1 MTDKTKFNV
10 VRGTDEKIRRDFPYQ
25 DGYVYFAVDTGRIYM
40 DVKGKN
46 KVSMGGSGAA
56 VVYANT
62 TFIQNPNDDN
72 YTFYTDGL
80 ENPEEGVK
88 IGDLVINN
96 DGTFYK
102 VEDINE
108 TTGAVSCMRIAVS
121 GSGSGGGGGSTVTVA
136 RGRLT
141 VTRLSEADLL
151 NGDNCTFKILATSA
165 TEDGVAIDGDEDS
178 MTVTIQYFVSGNAIP
193 YFTESLKVTHGVEIT
208 YDATNNLR
216 ESTDTKITFTVTGSE
231 SNVFYN
237 GGKVDRNITTHAI
250 SAEWVTSQFSS
261 IKYFTDVV
269 TPTVHFST
277 GARRILDI
285 YFDGLLIFTKTYEA
299 ADSTSTASPQIS
311 KASAIYNKNTNKA
324 TETLLGDTYSHGR
337 HTISAQLSLAKSDGS
352 RGSATPILNK
362 EIGIFLN
369 DGQPLIWF
377 GDMESTYYEFD
388 NPQVPIKVYDP
399 NQEGQEVKI
408 YLFIDGT
415 NALEDGAY
423 YSAKN
428 TDTDFTYW
436 TLTNLKAGQTT
447 AYQVRIGAD
456 ETETWA
462 SVPEFTVLEDPRNMG
477 VSTSALVTNIDSRGR
492 SNSESAKKRST
503 LAVGSSNAVFK
514 DFNWYNNGWVKD
526 TNNVTCLRISNGAS
540 IKLPI
545 GATTF
550 AGSTSPSRTI
560 ELRMKIRNV
569 QSYEKLIT
577 TYTRYKV
584 SDKADALVSR
594 SWKDDSVFAEFLA
607 QRTSVGGFT
616 NYDAYLTR
624 RLPQLK
630 ALDSSVPS
638 YDDLEYSGL
647 TRDYNL
653 SSAAIK
659 YIIDSVQ
666 DDKASST
673 PAICFGAQDG
683 YFTNGVNAV
692 TIDFVEDKILNITI
706 VYDNGD
712 GSSTTGENRLMKIY
726 LNGMLTSVARSTVTG
741 DWTINNEYLTI
752 NSSNCDIDLYKFR
765 TYNRALG
772 LEEVLKNVAYD
783 NIDTVAWDLAG
794 LYSANHDVGEDYQF
808 SYNKMLEYNKNHPKA
823 TIMPYIVFTT
833 DETDTVSKGNLP
845 WRKDTPIKVDME
857 FVNTGLD
864 AAYAI
869 GDLSFEASAAK
880 QDIEDYYIHH
890 CPSWTAQNVSLS
902 VQGTSSEFYPRRNYK
917 AKTKIKVAELD
928 AEGKEQY
935 DKYGEVIKSNAYAM
949 QAHRG
954 PFAAKYE
961 AEGKGKKLKYFY
973 FDNDTVG
980 CNKFT
985 LKVDYMESSGSYNM
999 GLANL
1004 VNYAYSHHPLQDYN
1018 ASKAFV
1024 SGTKGEG
1031 GLLTAYTT
1039 EGAIWYRNHKGNWKY
1054 CKTGDEVKDALYV
1067 SKYGSDSQGE
1077 ITLSSPEDYNKGV
1090 WALAAEQGVT
1100 KVLGGTKKLA
1110 PTTETMQANFE
1121 NSRDDDTLA
1130 WEDVKDYID
1139 KWCFYTPGSLAVAKV
1154 DHLED
1159 YRTSVQGFP
1168 TLAFWQTKADKK
1180 AGKEP
1185 LFIGR
1190 YNMLLDKGAAE
1201 AYGFSLDDSYLQ
1213 AYIKGNPV
1221 ISDIAECWEFENNSR
1236 GFCSYRDPWNRRE
1249 LSFKAPDGL
1258 AENIKWTTHGAPIV
1272 ADSFEYR
1279 YNALDDYIDYLV
1291 DLNNSASNSV
1301 TAAKVK
1307 DTLGVDIA
1315 NNKESGREKLLEL
1328 YSNWE
1333 KAVAWVWSTATDAQ
1347 IDLKGD
1353 GVLVE
1358 VPSLNNYVEIKL
1370 AEAIFEVNKYYIESE
1385 SHEMLPADSFVPGN
1399 TYYVYTGTD
1408 KEGKAQYR
1416 KIILAQDFSNV
1427 YTINTYYVK
1436 DNLGNYLLSEDKFSD
1451 TTTYYKAVSAE
1462 TSIAADWLLPKPV
1475 TYGNTEYKYDTK
1487 EYRLAKFK
1495 NELTDHFNLEYLA
1508 TYFVITEVLECYD
1521 SRGKNCMMAS
1531 WGPQREG
1538 GDYIWY
1544 PIFYDMDTQLGINN
1558 TGIPS
1563 FEYNI
1568 DATEDGTFSTND
1580 SVLWKNFYTLYL
1592 SIIKDKYEQL
1602 TGVPSNNFGTL
1613 PVPPFT
1619 SVEVIENIYNCEPKF
1634 TNSHSME
1641 GLRPLL
1647 AFNLDEQY
1655 KYISITNPKVGYLGS
1670 GTTPELL
1677 KDTSDTYFYA
1687 LQGNRSMSREQFLTN
1702 RLNYIDSWLAVGN
1715 YKRGGQNRI
1724 RSRVSANSSSN
1735 TSDKWIE
1742 GTAINGDSGLLT
1754 NQPYY
1759 KEDGVTKNHL
1769 FDGEYWITMTPVR
1782 DMYVTVGTDTANFSP
1797 LKYTGTPVRFETPDL
1812 ENGVR
1817 KSGNYR
1823 EQLYYVYG
1831 LDQMK
1836 SLGDLS
1842 RLYFQEFDLSGKATK
1857 MTDLKLG
1864 YDGLDEEKHE
1874 YKNSGVNTWTLTGS
1888 EGLPLVKEI
1897 NLCNITFKNENVTF
1911 DFSQSEKLQNFRN
1924 TGSNITQVTFAKG
1937 VALDTL
1943 YLSDKTVS
1951 LSLVEARLL
1960 TNLIEEYKNP
1970 ELNEATGNLEAVP
1983 GLYIAGLT
1991 DGTSTSS
1998 NLMTLSIDGGNL
2010 GYNSYKLLKKYYDVC
2025 KTGTSRR
2032 KINLTGVQWS
2042 PYVLIDDPDLVF
2054 DEKAQYFKDD
2064 DHFGLIAYT
2073 KEEYKASEW
2082 KQNIANGQM
2091 YEYNPDIKTI
2101 DITDVELLKNLIDDS
2116 KFIGATDATE
2126 VPNITGYI
2134 YINNAEPLKESTIQN
2149 TLVKNYPGLTFFFAN
2164 VEKSYSAKF
2173 ILPDLDDDGINY
2185 SGSYSY
2191 VPLRNGLSGKSVQK
2205 SEQINFENPYALYK
2219 PEKTNYDFKAWSSN
2233 FRVDDTDSFIGDAN
2247 QSAELNAA
2255 AWSGHI
2261 EKLNEV
2267 ENPPKDY
2274 IFYALFTKHK
2284 FDFEFYTLAGDA
2296 KPTETYQVTYGEKI
2310 ANSIINALA
2319 YIHPNENSLSVYET
2333 YRFLGFTQNSQN
2345 TIVTSESQ
2353 ANLVD
2358 FSKLTAVK
2366 NYKFYAVFMKM
2377 NVHDNVTDLSK
2388 FKFTEITYDDTLY
2401 GGEDSSY
2408 NISGVMLE
2416 PKPGVKLSGK
2426 ITLPTEYEG
2435 KPVIVLSGFANMKL
2449 TGVYWN
2455 NPQGD
2460 NPNCRQIGTNGFQDA
2475 GVESADGVARISMFE
2490 FPSGLR
2496 YIGENAFANDRM
2508 NNLDTINR
2516 LGKAPI
2522 IRIDSRAFAL
2532 GFDLTTPINEFCI
2545 PGTVQRLG
2553 DRAFMF
2559 GQVTPRQTMINTL
2572 KIGSP
2577 SSRSALSTCGSV
2589 ANPAISIN
2597 TSYKGTPTYIDRV
2610 EVYTTAQ
2617 YHTQFE
2623 RYFNDGYIVEYT
2635 SYEFCN

>member
-1 MTDKTKFNV
+1 MSDKTKFNV
-10 VRGTDEKIRRDFPYQ
+10 VRGADEKIRQDFPYQ
-25 DGYVYFAVDTGRIYM
+25 DGYVYFAVDTGHIYM

-62 TFIQNPNDDN
+62 TFTQNPNDDN

-88 IGDLVINN
+88 IGDLVINS

-108 TTGAVSCMRIAVS
+108 TTDAVSCMRIAVS
-121 GSGSGGGGGSTVTVA
+121 GSGDGGGGSTVTTV

-151 NGDNCTFKILATSA
+151 NGDSCTFKILATSA

-178 MTVTIQYFVSGNAIP
+178 MTVTIQYFVSGNTIP

-216 ESTDTKITFTVTGSE
+216 ESTDTKITFTIAGSE

-285 YFDGLLIFTKTYEA
+285 YFDGLLVFTKTYEA
-299 ADSTSTASPQIS
+299 TDSTSTASPQIS
-311 KASAIYNKNTNKA
+311 KTSAIYDKNTNKA

-352 RGSATPILNK
+352 RGSATSVLSK

-408 YLFIDGT
+408 YLFIDGA
-415 NALEDGAY
+415 NALDNGAY

-447 AYQVRIGAD
+447 IYQIRIGAD

-462 SVPEFTVLEDPRNMG
+462 TVPEFTVLEDPRNMG
-477 VSTSALVTNIDSRGR
+477 VSTSALVANIDSRGR

-503 LAVGSSNAVFK
+503 LTVGNSNAIFE

-526 TNNVTCLRISNGAS
+526 TDNVTCLRISNGAS
-540 IKLPI
+540 VKLPI

-584 SDKADALVSR
+584 SDDADSSVSR

-616 NYDAYLTR
+616 NYDAYLTK

-638 YDDLEYSGL
+638 YDDLAYNSL

-783 NIDTVAWDLAG
+783 NIDTTAWDLAS
-794 LYSANHDVGEDYQF
+794 LYSANHDVDEDYQF

-845 WRKDTPIKVDME
+845 WRKDTPVKVDME

-869 GDLSFEASAAK
+869 GDLSFEASAAG

-890 CPSWTAQNVSLS
+890 CPSWTAENVDLS

-917 AKTKIKVAELD
+917 AKTKIKTAELD
-928 AEGKEQY
+928 ADGKQQY
-935 DKYGEVIKSNAYAM
+935 DKYGEVVTSSSYAM

-954 PFAAKYE
+954 PFAAQYE
-961 AEGKGKKLKYFY
+961 SEGKGKKLKYFY

-1018 ASKAFV
+1018 ASNAFSQEDASISIQTPV
-1024 SGTKGEG
+1024 ENDAS
-1031 GLLTAYTT
+1031 LYDPNTT
-1039 EGAIWYRNHKGNWKY
+1039 YYYYNHKGTLKN
-1054 CKTGDEVKDALYV
+1054 TAEDELKSLASAEDFALGPRGFAIKEGQ
-1067 SKYGSDSQGE
+1067 S
-1077 ITLSSPEDYNKGV
+1077 
-1090 WALAAEQGVT
+1090 
-1100 KVLGGTKKLA
+1100 KVLGGIG
-1110 PTTETMQANFE
+1110 TEP
-1121 NSRDDDTLA
+1121 
-1130 WEDVKDYID
+1130 DYSKVEKEMIGTPEECTNV
-1139 KWCFYTPGSLAVAKV
+1139 WYTNIPGYSTAKV

-1168 TLAFWQTKADKK
+1168 TLAFWQTKADQK

-1201 AYGFSLDDSYLQ
+1201 AYGFSDTGMLQSYVDHKSVDD
-1213 AYIKGNPV
+1213 V
-1221 ISDIAECWEFENNSR
+1221 AECWEFENNSR

-1249 LSFKAPDGL
+1249 LSFKAPDEL
-1258 AENIKWTTHGAPIV
+1258 AESVKWTTTGAPVV

-1291 DLNNSASNSV
+1291 DLDSSAGNAV

-1307 DTLGVDIA
+1307 DTLGVDIV
-1315 NNKESGREKLLEL
+1315 NDRESGREKLLEL

-1347 IDLKGD
+1347 IDLNGD
-1353 GVLVE
+1353 GVLAE
-1358 VPSLNNYVEIKL
+1358 VPSLNNYVEVEL
-1370 AEAIFEVNKYYIESE
+1370 AESIFESGKYYIESD
-1385 SHEMLPADSFVPGN
+1385 SQQMIPATNFVAEN
-1399 TYYVYTGTD
+1399 TYYTLEDTG
-1408 KEGKAQYR
+1408 EYR
-1416 KIILAQDFSNV
+1416 KIILTDNDSKV
-1427 YTINTYYVK
+1427 YTKSQYYIK
-1436 DNLGNYLLSEDKFSD
+1436 DSLDNYLLSEDDFSE
-1451 TTTYYKAVSAE
+1451 TTTYYKATNNEEGIAE
-1462 TSIAADWLLPKPV
+1462 EWKLPNPV
-1475 TYGNTEYKYDTK
+1475 TYGNTTYNYDTK

-1531 WGPQREG
+1531 WGPQKEG

-1544 PIFYDMDTQLGINN
+1544 PVFYDMDTQLGINN

-1602 TGVPSNNFGTL
+1602 TGVPSSNFGTL
-1613 PVPPFT
+1613 SVPPFT
-1619 SVEVIENIYNCEPKF
+1619 SVEVVENIYNCEPEF

-1647 AFNLDEQY
+1647 ALNLDEQY

-1670 GTTPELL
+1670 GTTPDLL

-1702 RLNYIDSWLAVGN
+1702 RFNYINSWLAVGN

-1724 RSRVSANSSSN
+1724 RSRVSANSSIN

-1754 NQPYY
+1754 NQSYY

-1782 DMYVTVGTDTANFSP
+1782 DMYVTVGTDAANFSP

-1823 EQLYYVYG
+1823 EQLYYIYG

-1842 RLYFQEFDLSGKATK
+1842 KLYFQEFDLSGKATK

-1864 YDGLDEEKHE
+1864 YDGLDEENQE
-1874 YKNSGVNTWTLTGS
+1874 YKNSGVNKWTLTGS
-1888 EGLPLVKEI
+1888 EGLPLIKEI
-1897 NLCNITFKNENVTF
+1897 NLCNITFKDENVTF
-1911 DFSQSEKLQNFRN
+1911 DFSESEKLQNFRN
-1924 TGSNITQVTFAKG
+1924 TGSNITQVTFADG

-1960 TNLIEEYKNP
+1960 TDLIETYENP
-1970 ELNEATGNLEAVP
+1970 TLNEATGNLEAHP

-1998 NLMTLSIDGGNL
+1998 NLMTLSIEGGNL
-2010 GYNSYKLLKKYYDVC
+2010 GYNSYKLLKKFYDVC
-2025 KTGTSRR
+2025 VNGTSRR
-2032 KINLTGVQWS
+2032 KINLTSVQWS

-2054 DEKAQYFKDD
+2054 DENAQYFKDD
-2064 DHFGLIAYT
+2064 DHFGLVAYT
-2073 KEEYKASEW
+2073 KDEYKASEW
-2082 KQNIANGQM
+2082 KQNITNGQM
-2091 YEYNPDIKTI
+2091 YEYDPSMETI
-2101 DITDVELLKNLIDDS
+2101 DITDVELLEGLINDP
-2116 KFIGATDATE
+2116 KFIGATDATN

-2134 YINNAEPLKESTIQN
+2134 YINNAEALKESEIQN

-2173 ILPDLDDDGINY
+2173 ILPELDDDGINY

-2191 VPLRNGLSGKSVQK
+2191 VPLKNGLSGKSVQK
-2205 SEQINFENPYALYK
+2205 SEKIDFENPYALYK

-2233 FRVDDTDSFIGDAN
+2233 FRVDDTDSFIGDAEK
-2247 QSAELNAA
+2247 SDEENAA
-2255 AWSGHI
+2255 AWTGYI
-2261 EKLNEV
+2261 EQLNAAED
-2267 ENPPKDY
+2267 PSKDY
-2274 IFYALFTKHK
+2274 TFYALFTKHK
-2284 FDFEFYTLAGDA
+2284 FEFKFYISASDEN
-2296 KPTETYQVTYGEKI
+2296 PSDTYNVTYGEKI
-2310 ANSIINALA
+2310 ADSIINALA
-2319 YIHPNENSLSVYET
+2319 YIHPDENSLSVYET

-2353 ANLVD
+2353 ASLVD
-2358 FSKLTAVK
+2358 FSKLVAVK
-2366 NYKFYAVFMKM
+2366 DYKFYAVFMKV
-2377 NVHDNVTDLSK
+2377 NVHDSVTDLSK
-2388 FKFTEITYDDTLY
+2388 FKFTEMTYDDTIY
-2401 GGEDSSY
+2401 GGNASY
-2408 NISGVMLE
+2408 NVDGVLLE

-2426 ITLPTEYEG
+2426 ITLPIEYEG
-2435 KPVIVLSGFANMKL
+2435 KPVVAISGFKNMEL

-2455 NPQGD
+2455 SSDGN
-2460 NPNCRQIGTNGFQDA
+2460 NLKCRMIGSNAFQSA
-2475 GVESADGVARISMFE
+2475 TAMAADGVKRLSMFE
-2490 FPSGLR
+2490 FPSQLR
-2496 YIGENAFANDRM
+2496 YIGANAFDTVRM
-2508 NNLDTINR
+2508 NNLDAIKR
-2516 LGKAPI
+2516 LGEAPI
-2522 IRIDSRAFAL
+2522 LRIDARAFAL
-2532 GFDLTTPINEFCI
+2532 GFDLTTPIDEFCI
-2545 PGTVQRLG
+2545 PGTVQKIG

-2559 GQVTPRQTMINTL
+2559 GQVSPRQTMINTL
-2572 KIGSP
+2572 KIGST
-2577 SSRSALSTCGSV
+2577 SNRSVLSACGSI

-2597 TSYKGTPTYIDRV
+2597 TNDMGTPTYINKI
-2610 EVYTTAQ
+2610 EVYTTSQ
-2617 YHTQFE
+2617 YRANFE
-2623 RYFNDGYIVEYT
+2623 TYLTKGYILEYT
-2635 SYEFCN
+2635 SYEFCD

>member
-1 MTDKTKFNV
+1 MSDKTKFNV

-56 VVYANT
+56 VIYANT
-62 TFIQNPNDDN
+62 TFTQNPNDDN
-72 YTFYTDGL
+72 YTFYIDGL
-80 ENPEEGVK
+80 ENPEAGVK
-88 IGDLVINN
+88 VGDLVINS

-121 GSGSGGGGGSTVTVA
+121 GSGGGGGGSTVTTV

-151 NGDNCTFKILATSA
+151 NGDSCTFKILATSA

-178 MTVTIQYFVSGNAIP
+178 MTVTIQYFVSGNTIP

-216 ESTDTKITFTVTGSE
+216 ESTDTKITFIVTGSE

-285 YFDGLLIFTKTYEA
+285 YFDGLLVFTKTYEA

-415 NALEDGAY
+415 NALDNGAY
-423 YSAKN
+423 YSARN

-447 AYQVRIGAD
+447 IYQVRIGAD
-456 ETETWA
+456 DTETWA
-462 SVPEFTVLEDPRNMG
+462 TVPEFTVLEDPRNMG
-477 VSTSALVTNIDSRGR
+477 VSTSALITNIDSRGR

-503 LAVGSSNAVFK
+503 LAVGNSNAVFK
-514 DFNWYNNGWVKD
+514 DFNWYNNGWIKD

-616 NYDAYLTR
+616 NYDAYLTK

-630 ALDSSVPS
+630 ASDSSVPS

-783 NIDTVAWDLAG
+783 NIDTTAWDLAG

-869 GDLSFEASAAK
+869 GDLSFEAGAAG
-880 QDIEDYYIHH
+880 QNIEDYYIHH
-890 CPSWTAQNVSLS
+890 CPSWTAQNVNLS

-954 PFAAKYE
+954 PFAAQYE

-973 FDNDTVG
+973 FDNNTVG

-1018 ASKAFV
+1018 ASKAFSQV
-1024 SGTKGEG
+1024 DASTSVQTPVENNAS
-1031 GLLTAYTT
+1031 LYDPNTT
-1039 EGAIWYRNHKGNWKY
+1039 YYYYNHKGTLKN
-1054 CKTGDEVKDALYV
+1054 TAEDELKSLASAEDFALGPRGYAIKEGQ
-1067 SKYGSDSQGE
+1067 SK
-1077 ITLSSPEDYNKGV
+1077 I
-1090 WALAAEQGVT
+1090 
-1100 KVLGGTKKLA
+1100 LGGIGA
-1110 PTTETMQANFE
+1110 EP
-1121 NSRDDDTLA
+1121 
-1130 WEDVKDYID
+1130 DYSKVEKEMIGTPEECTNV
-1139 KWCFYTPGSLAVAKV
+1139 WYTNIPGYAIAKV

-1201 AYGFSLDDSYLQ
+1201 AYGFSNTGMLQSYVDHKSVDD
-1213 AYIKGNPV
+1213 V
-1221 ISDIAECWEFENNSR
+1221 AECWEFENNSR

-1249 LSFKAPDGL
+1249 LSFKAPDEL
-1258 AENIKWTTHGAPIV
+1258 AENIKWTTHGAPVV

-1291 DLNNSASNSV
+1291 DLDKSASNSV

-1353 GVLVE
+1353 GVLVG
-1358 VPSLNNYVEIKL
+1358 VPSLNNYVEVKL

-1399 TYYVYTGTD
+1399 TYYVYTGID

-1416 KIILAQDFSNV
+1416 KIILAKNSSDV
-1427 YTINTYYVK
+1427 YVVNQYYVK

-1462 TSIAADWLLPKPV
+1462 TSIADDWLLPKPV

-1531 WGPQREG
+1531 WGPQKEG

-1602 TGVPSNNFGTL
+1602 TGVPSSNFGTL

-1702 RLNYIDSWLAVGN
+1702 RLNYIDSWLAAGN

-1924 TGSNITQVTFAKG
+1924 TGSNITQVTFADG

-1960 TNLIEEYKNP
+1960 TDLIEKYENP
-1970 ELNEATGNLEAVP
+1970 TLNEATGNLDAHP

-1991 DGTSTSS
+1991 DGTSASS
-1998 NLMTLSIDGGNL
+1998 NLMTLSIEGGNL
-2010 GYNSYKLLKKYYDVC
+2010 GYNSYKLLKKFYDVC

-2032 KINLTGVQWS
+2032 KINLTSVQWS
-2042 PYVLIDDPDLVF
+2042 PYMLIDDPDLVF
-2054 DEKAQYFKDD
+2054 DESAQYFKDD
-2064 DHFGLIAYT
+2064 DHFGLVAYT
-2073 KEEYKASEW
+2073 KNEYKASEW
-2082 KQNIANGQM
+2082 KQNITNGQM
-2091 YEYNPDIKTI
+2091 YEYNPNMKTV
-2101 DITDVELLKNLIDDS
+2101 DITDAELLKNLINDS
-2116 KFIGATDATE
+2116 KFIGATDATT

-2134 YINNAEPLKESTIQN
+2134 YINNTEPLKESEIQN

-2173 ILPDLDDDGINY
+2173 ILPELDDDGIKY

-2205 SEQINFENPYALYK
+2205 SEKIDFENPYTLYK

-2233 FRVDDTDSFIGDAN
+2233 FRADDTDSFIGDAG
-2247 QSAELNAA
+2247 QSSELNAA
-2255 AWSGHI
+2255 AWSGYI

-2267 ENPPKDY
+2267 ETPPKDY
-2274 IFYALFTKHK
+2274 TFYALFTKHK
-2284 FDFEFYTLAGDA
+2284 FDFEFYTLASDEKA
-2296 KPTETYQVTYGEKI
+2296 TNSYQVTYGEKI
-2310 ANSIINALA
+2310 NSSIINALA
-2319 YIHPNENSLSVYET
+2319 YMHPSEASLDTYET

-2345 TIVTSESQ
+2345 TIVTSKSQ
-2353 ANLVD
+2353 ASLVD

-2366 NYKFYAVFMKM
+2366 NYKFYAVFMKV
-2377 NVHDNVTDLSK
+2377 NVHDSVTDLSK
-2388 FKFTEITYDDTLY
+2388 FTFTDYTHTELDY
-2401 GGEDSSY
+2401 GDSSY
-2408 NISGVMLE
+2408 NITGVMLT
-2416 PKPGVKLSGK
+2416 PKAGVQLSGK

-2435 KPVIVLSGFANMKL
+2435 KPVVCIGGFQGMSLA
-2449 TGVYWN
+2449 GVYWN
-2455 NPQGD
+2455 NSQGD
-2460 NPNCRQIGTNGFQDA
+2460 NPNCRVIGENGFQNCVA
-2475 GVESADGVARISMFE
+2475 KSTDGSSRLSMFE

-2496 YIGENAFANDRM
+2496 AIGKDAFNGTRM
-2508 NNLDTINR
+2508 NNIEAVNR
-2516 LGKAPI
+2516 FGKTALY
-2522 IRIDSRAFAL
+2522 RIDSNAFSL
-2532 GFDLTTPINEFCI
+2532 GFSFQEPINEFCI
-2545 PGTVQRLG
+2545 PGTVKYLG
-2553 DRAFMF
+2553 SYAIMF
-2559 GQVTPRQTMINTL
+2559 ESVSPKRTLINTL
-2572 KIGSP
+2572 KIGSLTN
-2577 SSRSALSTCGSV
+2577 RSALSIGCGSIED
-2589 ANPAISIN
+2589 PAIRV
-2597 TSYKGTPTYIDRV
+2597 GATPSKPDYIGKI
-2610 EVYTTAQ
+2610 EVYTTSQ
-2617 YHTQFE
+2617 YQTQIK
-2623 RYFNDGYIVEYT
+2623 RYLDEGYIIEYG
-2635 SYEFCN
+2635 SYDIYT

>member
-1 MTDKTKFNV
+1 MSDKTKFNV
-10 VRGTDEKIRRDFPYQ
+10 VRGTDEKIRQNFPYQ

-62 TFIQNPNDDN
+62 TFVQNPNDDN

-88 IGDLVINN
+88 IGDLVINS

-108 TTGAVSCMRIAVS
+108 TTGAVDCMRIAVS
-121 GSGSGGGGGSTVTVA
+121 GSGGGGGGGSTVTTV

-151 NGDNCTFKILATSA
+151 NGDNCSFKILVTSA

-178 MTVTIQYFVSGNAIP
+178 MTVTIQYFVSGNTVP

-208 YDATNNLR
+208 YDATKNLR
-216 ESTDTKITFTVTGSE
+216 ESTDTKITFIATGSE
-231 SNVFYN
+231 SNIFYN
-237 GGKVDRNITTHAI
+237 GGKVDRNITTHAL

-261 IKYFTDVV
+261 IKYFTDTV

-277 GARRILDI
+277 GARRILDV
-285 YFDGLLIFTKTYEA
+285 YFDDLLVFTKTYEA
-299 ADSTSTASPQIS
+299 SDSTSTASPQIS
-311 KASAIYNKNTNKA
+311 KTSAIYNKNTNKA
-324 TETLLGDTYSHGR
+324 TEVLLGDNYSHGR

-352 RGSATPILNK
+352 RGSATPILTK
-362 EIGIFLN
+362 EVGIYLN
-369 DGQPLIWF
+369 ANQPLIWF

-399 NQEGQEVKI
+399 NQEGQDVKI
-408 YLFIDGT
+408 YLYIDGAD
-415 NALEDGAY
+415 ALDGAY
-423 YSAKN
+423 YTAKN
-428 TDTDFTYW
+428 TDTSFTYW

-447 AYQVRIGAD
+447 TYQVRIGAD

-477 VSTSALVTNIDSRGR
+477 IATSALTASIDSRGR

-503 LAVGSSNAVFK
+503 LAVKNSNAVFEN
-514 DFNWYNNGWVKD
+514 FNWYNNGWVKD
-526 TNNVTCLRISNGAS
+526 DDNITCLRISNGAS

-550 AGSTSPSRTI
+550 AGSTAPSRTI
-560 ELRMKIRNV
+560 ELRMKICNV
-569 QSYEKLIT
+569 QNYEKLIT
-577 TYTRYKV
+577 TYTRYQV
-584 SDKADALVSR
+584 SDDAAPEVSR
-594 SWKDDSVFAEFLA
+594 SWKDDAVFAEFLA
-607 QRTSVGGFT
+607 QRSSVGGFT
-616 NYDAYLTR
+616 NYDAYLTK

-630 ALDSSVPS
+630 ELDNTVPS
-638 YDDLEYSGL
+638 YDDLKYNGL

-653 SSAAIK
+653 SSAAVK
-659 YIIDSVQ
+659 YIIDSVK

-752 NSSNCDIDLYKFR
+752 NSSNCDVDLYKFR
-765 TYNRALG
+765 TYDRALG

-783 NIDTVAWDLAG
+783 NIDTTAWDLAG
-794 LYSANHDVGEDYQF
+794 LYSANHDVDEDYQF

-869 GDLSFEASAAK
+869 GDLSFEANAANETV
-880 QDIEDYYIHH
+880 EDYYKHH
-890 CPSWTAQNVSLS
+890 CPSWIAKNVDLS

-928 AEGKEQY
+928 ENGKETY
-935 DKYGEVIKSNAYAM
+935 DKYGDVVKSSEYAM

-954 PFAAKYE
+954 PFAAAYE
-961 AEGKGKKLKYFY
+961 AEGKGEKLKYFY
-973 FDNDTVG
+973 YDNNTVG

-1004 VNYAYSHHPLQDYN
+1004 VKYAYSKHPLQDYN
-1018 ASKAFV
+1018 ASNAFSQV
-1024 SGTKGEG
+1024 DE
-1031 GLLTAYTT
+1031 TT
-1039 EGAIWYRNHKGNWKY
+1039 SQQEPVANNTDNYDPSITYYYYNHKGTLKN
-1054 CKTGDEVKDALYV
+1054 TADDELN
-1067 SKYGSDSQGE
+1067 
-1077 ITLSSPEDYNKGV
+1077 TLSSAEDF
-1090 WALAAEQGVT
+1090 ALGPRGYAIKVGQS
-1100 KVLGGTKKLA
+1100 KVLGGIGA
-1110 PTTETMQANFE
+1110 EP
-1121 NSRDDDTLA
+1121 
-1130 WEDVKDYID
+1130 DYSKVEKEMIGTPEECTNV
-1139 KWCFYTPGSLAVAKV
+1139 WYTNVPGYKTAKV
-1154 DHLED
+1154 SDLDD

-1168 TLAFWQTKADKK
+1168 TLAFWQTKADQK

-1201 AYGFSLDDSYLQ
+1201 AYGFSDTSMLQTYVDHKSVDD
-1213 AYIKGNPV
+1213 V
-1221 ISDIAECWEFENNSR
+1221 AECWEFENNSR
-1236 GFCSYRDPWNRRE
+1236 GFCSFRDPWNRYK
-1249 LSFKAPDGL
+1249 LSFKAPDEASGGL
-1258 AENIKWTTHGAPIV
+1258 TANGAPIV

-1291 DLNNSASNSV
+1291 DLKNSAGNSKTV
-1301 TAAKVK
+1301 AKVK
-1307 DTLGVDIA
+1307 DKFGIDIG
-1315 NNKESGREKLLEL
+1315 NNLESGREKLLEL

-1333 KAVAWVWSTATDAQ
+1333 KAVAWVWSTATDAL
-1347 IDLKGD
+1347 IDVN
-1353 GVLVE
+1353 GVSTE
-1358 VPSLNNYVEIKL
+1358 IPSLNSYVKISL
-1370 AEAIFEVNKYYIESE
+1370 AEALFEANKYYIESA
-1385 SHEMLPADSFVPGN
+1385 SSSMIPATEFNADL
-1399 TYYVYTGTD
+1399 TYYIKEEDTEGT
-1408 KEGKAQYR
+1408 YR
-1416 KIILAQDFSNV
+1416 KIILTDDDSKIYAKNK
-1427 YTINTYYVK
+1427 YYIL
-1436 DNLGNYLLSEDKFSD
+1436 DNLGNYLLSEDEFSE
-1451 TTTYYKAVSAE
+1451 TETYYNAASNEGAIDSFWKLP
-1462 TSIAADWLLPKPV
+1462 TSV
-1475 TYGNTEYKYDTK
+1475 TYGNTTYTYDTK

-1495 NELTDHFNLEYLA
+1495 NELTDHFDLEYLA

-1531 WGPQREG
+1531 WGPQKEG

-1602 TGVPSNNFGTL
+1602 TGVPSSNFGTL
-1613 PVPPFT
+1613 STPPFT
-1619 SVEVIENIYNCEPKF
+1619 SVEVIESIYNCDPDF

-1647 AFNLDEQY
+1647 AMNLDEQY

-1702 RLNYIDSWLAVGN
+1702 RLNYINSWLAVGN

-1724 RSRVSANSSSN
+1724 RSRVSANSSTN

-1742 GTAINGDSGLLT
+1742 GTATNGDNGLKT
-1754 NQPYY
+1754 NVPYY
-1759 KEDGVTKNHL
+1759 KDDGITKTHL

-1782 DMYVTVGTDTANFSP
+1782 DMYVTVGTDAANFEP
-1797 LKYTGTPVRFETPDL
+1797 LKYVGTPVKFETPDL

-1823 EQLYYVYG
+1823 EQLYYIYG

-1857 MTDLKLG
+1857 ISDLRLG
-1864 YDGLDEEKHE
+1864 YDGLDEEGSE
-1874 YKNSGVNTWTLTGS
+1874 YKNSGVNKWTLTGS
-1888 EGLPLVKEI
+1888 EGLPLIKEI
-1897 NLCNITFKNENVTF
+1897 NLCNITFKDENVTF
-1911 DFSQSEKLQNFRN
+1911 DFSKSEKLQNFRD
-1924 TGSNITQVTFAKG
+1924 TGSNITQVTFADG

-1951 LSLVEARLL
+1951 LSLTEARLL
-1960 TNLIEEYKNP
+1960 TDLIEQYENP
-1970 ELNEATGNLEAVP
+1970 VADANGNLVAKK
-1983 GLYIAGLT
+1983 GLYIKGLT
-1991 DGTSTSS
+1991 DETISSS
-1998 NLMTLSIDGGNL
+1998 NLMTLSIEGGNL
-2010 GYNSYKLLKKYYDVC
+2010 GYNSYKLLKKFYNIC
-2025 KTGTSRR
+2025 KTGTSQR
-2032 KINLTGVQWS
+2032 KINLTNVQWS
-2042 PYVLIDDPDLVF
+2042 PYVLIDDPDLAF

-2064 DHFGLIAYT
+2064 DHFGLVAYT
-2073 KEEYKASEW
+2073 KEDYNALEW
-2082 KQNIANGQM
+2082 KQNITNGQM
-2091 YEYNPDIKTI
+2091 YEYDANIQTI
-2101 DITDVELLKNLIDDS
+2101 DITDVDLLKNLIADS
-2116 KFIGATDATE
+2116 KFIGATDATTI
-2126 VPNITGYI
+2126 PNITGYI
-2134 YINNAEPLKESTIQN
+2134 YINNSNNLKESEIQN
-2149 TLVKNYPGLTFFFAN
+2149 TLVKNYPGLTFFFKN

-2173 ILPDLDDDGINY
+2173 ILPDLSDDGSTYLGTYN
-2185 SGSYSY
+2185 Y
-2191 VPLRNGLSGKSVQK
+2191 VPLRNNLSGKSVQK
-2205 SEQINFENPYALYK
+2205 SEKIDFTNPYTLYK
-2219 PEKTNYDFKAWSSN
+2219 PEKTNYDFKAWSTSLDIN
-2233 FRVDDTDSFIGDAN
+2233 DTDSYIGGADLTDEQN
-2247 QSAELNAA
+2247 QT
-2255 AWSGHI
+2255 AWDDYI
-2261 EKLNEV
+2261 AKLNSV
-2267 ENPPKDY
+2267 EEPAKDY
-2274 IFYALFTKHK
+2274 TLYALFVKHK
-2284 FDFEFYTLAGDA
+2284 YNFDFYTLADD
-2296 KPTETYQVTYGEKI
+2296 KTYTNRFAVTYGEMLS
-2310 ANSIINALA
+2310 NSNVNSLA
-2319 YIHPNENSLSVYET
+2319 YMHPNETSLGVYET

-2345 TIVTSESQ
+2345 TIVTGEGQ
-2353 ANLVD
+2353 ANLVN
-2358 FSKLTAVK
+2358 FSKLMAVK
-2366 NYKFYAVFMKM
+2366 DYKFYAVFMKV
-2377 NVHDNVTDLSK
+2377 NVHDVAVDMSK
-2388 FKFTEITYDDTLY
+2388 FSVEDYSYTESDY
-2401 GGEDSSY
+2401 GDSSY
-2408 NISGVMLE
+2408 NIDGVLLT
-2416 PKPGVKLSGK
+2416 PKPGVKFSGK
-2426 ITLPTEYEG
+2426 VTLPTEVDG
-2435 KPVIVLSGFANMKL
+2435 KPVVAITGFSNMAIA
-2449 TGVYWN
+2449 GVYWN
-2455 NPQGD
+2455 NAQGD
-2460 NPNCRQIGTNGFQDA
+2460 NTKCRQIGKQAFQNSVVEVNG
-2475 GVESADGVARISMFE
+2475 VKRLLMFE
-2490 FPSGLR
+2490 FPSQLR
-2496 YIGENAFANDRM
+2496 QIGEQAFENACI
-2508 NNLDTINR
+2508 NNKEAINR
-2516 LGKAPI
+2516 FGKAPI
-2522 IRIDSRAFAL
+2522 LTIDGNAFSN
-2532 GFDLTTPINEFCI
+2532 GFRFETPITEFYI
-2545 PGTVQRLG
+2545 PGTVKTIGTHAIMFQ
-2553 DRAFMF
+2553 DISPRA
-2559 GQVTPRQTMINTL
+2559 TMINTL
-2572 KIGSP
+2572 KIGSVNSP
-2577 SSRSALSTCGSV
+2577 SELSVQCGSIQ
-2589 ANPAISIN
+2589 NPGIRTNHA
-2597 TSYKGTPTYIDRV
+2597 KEVGTPSYIGKV
-2610 EVYTTAQ
+2610 EVYTTSA
-2617 YHTQFE
+2617 YKTQIE
-2623 RYFNDGYIVEYT
+2623 TYLKEGYITDYD
-2635 SYEFCN
+2635 SYNIQL

>member
-1 MTDKTKFNV
+1 MSDKTKFNV
-10 VRGTDEKIRRDFPYQ
+10 VRGTDEKIRQNFPYQ

-40 DVKGKN
+40 DVKGNN
-46 KVSMGGSGAA
+46 KLAMGGSGASII
-56 VVYANT
+56 YANT
-62 TFIQNPNDDN
+62 TFSQNPDNDN

-80 ENPEEGVK
+80 ENPEERVK
-88 IGDLVINN
+88 IGDLVINR
-96 DGTFYK
+96 DGAFYK
-102 VEDINE
+102 VEAINE
-108 TTGAVSCMRIAVS
+108 DTKAVDCMRIAVS
-121 GSGSGGGGGSTVTVA
+121 GSGDGGDSGPTVV

-151 NGDNCTFKILATSA
+151 NGDNCSFKILVTSA

-178 MTVTIQYFVSGNAIP
+178 MTVTIKYFVSGNTIP

-208 YDATNNLR
+208 YNATKNLR
-216 ESTDTKITFTVTGSE
+216 ESTDTKITFIATGSE

-237 GGKVDRNITTHAI
+237 GGKVDRNITTHAL

-261 IKYFTDVV
+261 IKYFTDTV

-277 GARRILDI
+277 GARRILDV
-285 YFDGLLIFTKTYEA
+285 YFDDLLVFTKTYEA
-299 ADSTSTASPQIS
+299 SDSTSTASPQIS
-311 KASAIYNKNTNKA
+311 KTSAIYDKSTNKA
-324 TETLLGDTYSHGR
+324 TEMSLGENYSHGR
-337 HTISAQLSLAKSDGS
+337 HIISAQLSLAKSDGS
-352 RGSATPILNK
+352 RGSATPILAK
-362 EIGIFLN
+362 EVGIYLN
-369 DGQPLIWF
+369 INQPLIWF

-399 NQEGQEVKI
+399 NQEGQDVKI
-408 YLFIDGT
+408 YLYIDGAD
-415 NALEDGAY
+415 ALDGAY
-423 YSAKN
+423 YTAKN
-428 TDTDFTYW
+428 TDTNFTYW
-436 TLTNLKAGQTT
+436 TLTGLKAGQTT
-447 AYQVRIGAD
+447 TYQVRIGAD
-456 ETETWA
+456 ETEVTEMI
-462 SVPEFTVLEDPRNMG
+462 PEFTVLEDPRNMG

-492 SNSESAKKRST
+492 SNSESAKKRSA
-503 LAVGSSNAVFK
+503 LVVGNSNAIFEN
-514 DFNWYNNGWVKD
+514 FNWYNNGWVKD
-526 TNNVTCLRISNGAS
+526 DDNVTCLRISNGAS
-540 IKLPI
+540 VKLPI

-584 SDKADALVSR
+584 SDKADSSVSR
-594 SWKDDSVFAEFLA
+594 SWKDDGVFAEFLA
-607 QRTSVGGFT
+607 QRISVGGFT

-630 ALDSSVPS
+630 ALDNSVPS

-783 NIDTVAWDLAG
+783 NIDTTAWDLAG
-794 LYSANHDVGEDYQF
+794 LYSANHDVNEDYQF

-845 WRKDTPIKVDME
+845 WRKDTPVKVDME

-869 GDLSFEASAAK
+869 GDLSFEANAAG

-890 CPSWTAQNVSLS
+890 CPSWTAQNVDLS

-917 AKTKIKVAELD
+917 AKTKIKTADLD
-928 AEGKEQY
+928 ADGKEQY
-935 DKYGEVIKSNAYAM
+935 DKYGEVIKSSSYAM

-954 PFAAKYE
+954 PFAAQYE
-961 AEGKGKKLKYFY
+961 SEGKGKKLKYFY

-1024 SGTKGEG
+1024 SGTKGNG
-1031 GLLTAYTT
+1031 GLLTAYTS
-1039 EGAIWYRNHKGNWKY
+1039 ENAIWYRNHKGNWKY
-1054 CKTGDEVKDALYV
+1054 CKTGDEAKDTLYV
-1067 SKYGSDSQGE
+1067 SKYGADSQGE
-1077 ITLSSPEDYNKGV
+1077 ITLSSLEDYNKGV

-1121 NSRDDDTLA
+1121 SSRDDETLTWDA
-1130 WEDVKDYID
+1130 VESYIN
-1139 KWCFYTPGSLAVAKV
+1139 KWCFYTPGSLEAAKV

-1213 AYIKGNPV
+1213 AFIKDNPV
-1221 ISDIAECWEFENNSR
+1221 VSDIAECWEFENNSR

-1249 LSFKAPDGL
+1249 LSFKAPDEL
-1258 AENIKWTTHGAPIV
+1258 AESAKWTTNGAPIV

-1291 DLNNSASNSV
+1291 DLNKSASNSV

-1347 IDLKGD
+1347 IDLNGD

-1358 VPSLNNYVEIKL
+1358 VPSLNNYVEVEL
-1370 AEAIFEVNKYYIESE
+1370 AEAIFEADKYYIESE
-1385 SHEMLPADSFVPGN
+1385 THTMLPADSFISEN
-1399 TYYVYTGTD
+1399 IYYVHIGAD
-1408 KEGKAQYR
+1408 DEGEAQYR
-1416 KIILAQDFSNV
+1416 KIILTNDPNKV
-1427 YTINTYYVK
+1427 YTPNQYYVK
-1436 DNLGNYLLSEDKFSD
+1436 DSLGNYLLSEENFSD
-1451 TTTYYKAVSAE
+1451 AITYYKAVSDEEGIAE
-1462 TSIAADWLLPKPV
+1462 GWKLPKPV
-1475 TYGNTEYKYDTK
+1475 TYGNTTYNYDTK

-1531 WGPQREG
+1531 WGPQKEG

-1602 TGVPSNNFGTL
+1602 TGVPSSNFGTL
-1613 PVPPFT
+1613 SVPPFT
-1619 SVEVIENIYNCEPKF
+1619 SVEVVENIYNCEPKF

-1702 RLNYIDSWLAVGN
+1702 RFNYINSWLAVGN

-1724 RSRVSANSSSN
+1724 RSRVSANSSIN

-1759 KEDGVTKNHL
+1759 KEDGITKNHL

-1782 DMYVTVGTDTANFSP
+1782 DMYVTVGTDAANFSP

-1823 EQLYYVYG
+1823 EQLYYIYG

-1842 RLYFQEFDLSGKATK
+1842 KLYFQEFDLSGKATK

-1864 YDGLDEEKHE
+1864 YDGLDEESNA
-1874 YKNSGVNTWTLTGS
+1874 YKNSGVNKWTLTGS

-1897 NLCNITFKNENVTF
+1897 NLCNITFKDENVTF
-1911 DFSQSEKLQNFRN
+1911 DFSKSEKLQNFRN
-1924 TGSNITQVTFAKG
+1924 TGSNITQVTFADG

-1960 TNLIEEYKNP
+1960 TDLIEKYENP
-1970 ELNEATGNLEAVP
+1970 VLNEATGNLDARP

-1998 NLMTLSIDGGNL
+1998 NLMTLSIEGGSL

-2025 KTGTSRR
+2025 KTGTSSR

-2042 PYVLIDDPDLVF
+2042 PYVLIDDSDLAF
-2054 DEKAQYFKDD
+2054 DENAQYFKDD
-2064 DHFGLIAYT
+2064 DHFGLVAYT
-2073 KEEYKASEW
+2073 KDEYKASEW

-2091 YEYNPDIKTI
+2091 YEYNPSMKTI
-2101 DITDVELLKNLIDDS
+2101 DITDVELLKDLINDA
-2116 KFIGATDATE
+2116 KFIGATDATT

-2134 YINNAEPLKESTIQN
+2134 YINNTSSLKESEIQN
-2149 TLVKNYPGLTFFFAN
+2149 TLVKNYPGLTFFFKN

-2173 ILPDLDDDGINY
+2173 ILPDLSDDGSTY
-2185 SGSYSY
+2185 LGTYSY
-2191 VPLRNGLSGKSVQK
+2191 VPLKNNLSGKSVQK
-2205 SEQINFENPYALYK
+2205 SEKIDFTNPYTLYK
-2219 PEKTNYDFKAWSSN
+2219 PEKTNYDFKAWSTSLDVN
-2233 FRVDDTDSFIGDAN
+2233 DTDSYIG
-2247 QSAELNAA
+2247 SAELKDEQNQA
-2255 AWSGHI
+2255 AWDDYIAELNKI
-2261 EKLNEV
+2261 EE
-2267 ENPPKDY
+2267 PAKDY
-2274 IFYALFTKHK
+2274 TLYALFVKHK
-2284 FDFEFYTLAGDA
+2284 YNFDFYTLASD
-2296 KPTETYQVTYGEKI
+2296 KTYTDRFAVTYGEMMS
-2310 ANSIINALA
+2310 NSNVNSLA
-2319 YIHPNENSLSVYET
+2319 YMHPDETSLGIYET

-2345 TIVTSESQ
+2345 TIVTGESQ

-2358 FSKLTAVK
+2358 FSKLMAVK
-2366 NYKFYAVFMKM
+2366 DYKFYAVFMKA
-2377 NVHDNVTDLSK
+2377 NVHDAAIDMSK
-2388 FKFTEITYDDTLY
+2388 FSIEDYSYVESDY
-2401 GGEDSSY
+2401 GDSSY
-2408 NISGVMLE
+2408 NINGVLLS
-2416 PKPGVKLSGK
+2416 PKPGVKFSGK
-2426 ITLPTEYEG
+2426 ITLPTEVDG
-2435 KPVIVLSGFANMKL
+2435 KPVVAITGFANMDIA
-2449 TGVYWN
+2449 GVYWN
-2455 NPQGD
+2455 NAQGD
-2460 NPNCRQIGTNGFQDA
+2460 NINCRQIGKQAFQNSVTD
-2475 GVESADGVARISMFE
+2475 VDGIRRMLMFE
-2490 FPSGLR
+2490 FPSQLR
-2496 YIGENAFANDRM
+2496 QIGEQAFADTCI
-2508 NNLDTINR
+2508 NNKEAINR
-2516 LGKAPI
+2516 FGKAPLLV
-2522 IRIDSRAFAL
+2522 IDGNAFSN
-2532 GFDLTTPINEFCI
+2532 GFKFETPIAEFYI
-2545 PGTVQRLG
+2545 PGTVKTIG
-2553 DRAFMF
+2553 THAIMF
-2559 GQVTPRQTMINTL
+2559 KDNSSPKATMISTL
-2572 KIGSP
+2572 KIGSAKDP
-2577 SSRSALSTCGSV
+2577 SALSIQCGSIQ
-2589 ANPAISIN
+2589 NPGIRISR
-2597 TSYKGTPTYIDRV
+2597 GHEAPPYIEKV
-2610 EVYTTAQ
+2610 EVYTTSEYKAQ
-2617 YHTQFE
+2617 IEAYLKE
-2623 RYFNDGYIVEYT
+2623 GYIMDYG
-2635 SYEFCN
+2635 SYNIRL